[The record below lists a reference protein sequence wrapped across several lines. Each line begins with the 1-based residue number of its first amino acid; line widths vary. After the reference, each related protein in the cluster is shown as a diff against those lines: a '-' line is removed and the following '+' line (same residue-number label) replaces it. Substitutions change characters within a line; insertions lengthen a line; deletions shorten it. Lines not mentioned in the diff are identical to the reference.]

1 MEKVEELDFEEEVV
15 FGLLENQGRILGTST
30 FTSSP
35 CKCEPQ
41 AVSRTA

>member
-1 MEKVEELDFEEEVV
+1 MEKVEELDFEKEVI
-15 FGLLENQGRILGTST
+15 FGLLENQGRILRTST

-41 AVSRTA
+41 AVSHIA